1 MNHEK
6 TMYRLPRLPLPL
18 FVALL
23 AGGCAPSGGGTY
35 FAVDLL
41 QTSLGE
47 SCAIGPNLADD
58 RSTFLQNDT
67 FVFYSGPE
75 DAVYLDIGSTTL
87 GGAKTE
93 DGFEFRGE
101 SLDIEFPTGE
111 IKQSVTLVQTISWKP
126 DASGAWVTGIIS
138 SSRGESYSC
147 DAAVGQCPSSSECT
161 STTPFNARRIDGVG
175 FEHDPLT
182 D

>member
-6 TMYRLPRLPLPL
+6 TMRPIRMMSLPL

-23 AGGCAPSGGGTY
+23 AGACAPSGGGTY

-75 DAVYLDIGSTTL
+75 DTHYLDVGSTTL
-87 GGAKTE
+87 AGAKT
-93 DGFEFRGE
+93 DSGFTFRGE

-111 IKQSVTLVQTISWKP
+111 IKQSVTLVQTISWEP
-126 DASGAWVTGIIS
+126 DGTGAWVTGTITV
-138 SSRGESYSC
+138 SRGESYSC